1 MSEETPEYVIEHVAK
16 TAVKH
21 KDYEVLM
28 KLSME
33 GHKDIV
39 LQAIR
44 DDLGLGPSNGNRR
57 RMG

>member
-1 MSEETPEYVIEHVAK
+1 MSEETPKYVIEHVAK

-28 KLSME
+28 KLSTE

-57 RMG
+57 

>member
-1 MSEETPEYVIEHVAK
+1 MSEETPKHVIEHVAK
-16 TAVKH
+16 TAVEN

-33 GHKDIV
+33 GHREIV

-44 DDLGLGPSNGNRR
+44 DDLGLGPSYE
-57 RMG
+57 

>member
-1 MSEETPEYVIEHVAK
+1 MSEETPKYVIEHVAK
-16 TAVKH
+16 TAVEN

-33 GHKDIV
+33 GHREIV

-44 DDLGLGPSNGNRR
+44 DDLGLGPSYGNRR
-57 RMG
+57 

>member
-1 MSEETPEYVIEHVAK
+1 MSEETPKHVIEHVAK
-16 TAVKH
+16 TAVEN

-44 DDLGLGPSNGNRR
+44 DDLGLGPSDDNRR
-57 RMG
+57 